1 MTPGTDTHAY
11 RWRMGRRSS
20 SRRSA
25 GTQRPTGRTRRAGPR
40 ALPEGD
46 VVVSTGTVRLQREPG
61 TDQVTVY
68 LNGVPSSSLD
78 LADPTWL
85 EFEYMQQMA
94 AVVAALPPGPLDVL
108 HLGAAAC
115 ALPRWLD
122 AVRPGSRQ
130 LAVDVDAELVRL
142 VREWFPLPRAP
153 RLRLRVQDARAAVAA
168 MPDAS
173 LDVVVR
179 DVFDGTSTP
188 AELTTSEFVADVV
201 RVLRPGGVYLANCAD
216 RPPLALA
223 KAEVAT
229 LRRLMSEVALV
240 AEPGVLRGR
249 RYGNVVLAAVP
260 VRESGP
266 GLDGAGLA
274 RALRSLPVPTRLLH
288 GGELAEFAAGTP
300 VLRDRPVLHE
310 PPREAVPPGDDEGR
324 AVVARPPS

>member
-1 MTPGTDTHAY
+1 MTRVTDTHAY
-11 RWRMGRRSS
+11 RWAMGRRTS
-20 SRRSA
+20 SRRSTDDA
-25 GTQRPTGRTRRAGPR
+25 PRGRRAGSARHPGPPT
-40 ALPEGD
+40 LPEGE
-46 VVVSTGTVRLQREPG
+46 VPVSTGTVRLQREPG

-68 LNGVPSSSLD
+68 INGVPSSSLD
-78 LADPTWL
+78 LADPAWL

-94 AVVAALPPGPLDVL
+94 AVVDALPPGPLDAL

-153 RLRLRVQDARAAVAA
+153 RLRLRVQDARDAVASL
-168 MPDAS
+168 PDAS

-179 DVFDGTSTP
+179 DVFAHDATP
-188 AELTTSEFVADVV
+188 VALTTVEFVTDVA
-201 RVLRPGGVYLANCAD
+201 RVLRPGGVYVVNCAD
-216 RPPLALA
+216 RPPLTLA
-223 KAEVAT
+223 RAEVAT
-229 LRRLMSEVALV
+229 LRHVMGDVALV

-260 VRESGP
+260 VADAGP

-288 GGELAEFAAGTP
+288 GDELTGLVARAPA
-300 VLRDRPVLHE
+300 LRD
-310 PPREAVPPGDDEGR
+310 ATGD
-324 AVVARPPS
+324 AAH